1 MEVIVYSIKSLKD
14 KYRYVGITKNLEDRM
29 KRHNG
34 GHNISTVSHAPFRL
48 IYKEVFPS
56 YNEARKK
63 EKFLKSGVGR
73 KFLDTLIS

>member
-14 KYRYVGITKNLEDRM
+14 EYWYVGITKNLEDRLR
-29 KRHNG
+29 RHNG
-34 GHNISTVSHAPFRL
+34 GHNISTAPHAPFQL
-48 IYKEVFPS
+48 IYEEAFLS
-56 YNEARKK
+56 YSEARNK